1 MALTFFNS
9 HLGVA
14 QGRINP
20 AFHVTSFDPD
30 GNVIDGTRAEL
41 LSGTT
46 ELFGLAAGDEFLLV
60 VDRGQEQ
67 AITFDPADFGDITLA
82 TAVEVAAAIEAEVE
96 QAKIKSAVEPFAL
109 VDGETITIRVDNG
122 PDQVA
127 TMNTGDF
134 ADISAATAAEVV
146 VVLAADWT
154 DVTVKALAGRVLV
167 RSVSTGILAELD
179 IQGTGG
185 DANDELGFTFLP
197 SLGSAP
203 VTASDDGGG
212 NVLLQSDLVG
222 SLGCLEVNDPLATN
236 ANQALTFDLA
246 EVCGVTGGFSWVMGF
261 DTPGHVVDLEA
272 GDQITIAHAGVLF
285 GGADILRVFGLFR
298 VPDTT
303 PAGFSWRLTLSI
315 AGFDQDLDLDP
326 AEFQDEEF
334 ALFDF
339 GANVSQFA
347 TDETIALTLE
357 LLGPPATPVE
367 IELPAAYLD
376 VLGLQAAA
384 PAILLLNRKPHDG
397 QTGVVHPAPGP
408 NFDCTIVSTTGTAI
422 DLTETQ
428 VIIEGVTAYD
438 GTAGGFQ
445 VGFSGTATGTTGPSS
460 HDAAISFDTT
470 LQSYTSQQVI
480 DVQVVTETVGG
491 GDTLDESYSFEIAD
505 TVAPQIVTAASPR
518 EKKIVRVSFNE
529 AVKQVSATASD
540 DALNPANYEINRNS
554 IPAVELA
561 VVSVASVSATAVDL
575 TLDIEQTFNA
585 AYAVTVTDV
594 EDLAGNVL
602 VAPDNVAS
610 WFGFVPDIPAG
621 RDFNLYR
628 MMAQLHRTDDLT
640 TLDLKKFLD
649 AAQDPVDLCLCLIDR
664 WTDILDP
671 DIAPEAF
678 IDAMLCGLGNPF
690 RFDLSL
696 TDKRRLLSVLVA
708 IYQSKGT
715 KFGIE
720 DAIFFFLSID
730 VVVTPVTP
738 FDGGWILGEGLLG
751 EDTLLFPS
759 NSAIL
764 YTFEIIS
771 PVALTD
777 DEIAK
782 IFAIADLMKVGHE
795 HIRLVQPG
803 DVVIDNFWI
812 LGESLLGEDTELAQ
826 TTIVIP

>member
-1 MALTFFNS
+1 MALDFFTS

-46 ELFGLAAGDEFLLV
+46 ETFALAAGDEFLLV

-67 AITFDPADFGDITLA
+67 AITFDPADFVDIALA
-82 TAVEVAAAIEAEVE
+82 TAVEVAAAIEGEVE
-96 QAKIKSAVEPFAL
+96 FAKLKSAAEPFAL
-109 VDGETITIRVDNG
+109 VDGDTITIRVDNG
-122 PDQVA
+122 ADQVA
-127 TMNTGDF
+127 TFNTGDF
-134 ADISAATAAEVV
+134 ADISNATAAEVAA
-146 VVLAADWT
+146 VLGVDWS
-154 DVTVKALAGRVLV
+154 DVTVKALAGKVLV
-167 RSVSTGILAELD
+167 RSVSTGVLAELD

-185 DANDELGFTFLP
+185 DANDELGFTNLP
-197 SLGSAP
+197 SVGSASI
-203 VTASDDGGG
+203 TASDDGGG

-222 SLGCLEVNDPLATN
+222 ALGCLEVNDDLADN
-236 ANQALTFDLA
+236 GNQALTFDLD
-246 EVCGVTGGFSWVMGF
+246 EVCGVTGGFAWVMGF

-272 GDQITIAHAGVLF
+272 GDSISIAQAGVTF
-285 GGADILRVFGLFR
+285 NDADIMRVFGIFR

-303 PAGFSWRLTLSI
+303 PAGFSWRLTI
-315 AGFDQDLDLDP
+315 NVAGYDQELDIDP
-326 AEFQDEEF
+326 DEFQDEEF
-334 ALFDF
+334 ALVDF
-339 GANVSQFA
+339 GVNVSQLV
-347 TDETIALTLE
+347 TETVRFELE
-357 LLGPPATPVE
+357 LLGPPATPTE

-376 VLGLQAAA
+376 IVAFQEAA
-384 PAILLLNRKPHDG
+384 PAILLLNRKPHDT

-408 NFDCTIVSTTGTAI
+408 NFDVMIVSTTGTAI

-428 VIIEGVTAYD
+428 VYIEGVLAYD

-445 VGFSGTATGTTGPSS
+445 AGFTGTDTGTTGPSS
-460 HDAAISFDTT
+460 HDAFLSIDTT
-470 LQSYTSQQVI
+470 AQSYTSQQVI

-491 GDTLDESYSFEIAD
+491 GDTLDQTYSFEIAD

-518 EKKIVRVSFNE
+518 EKKTVRVSFNE
-529 AVKQVSATASD
+529 AVKQTDPTASD
-540 DALNPANYEINRNS
+540 DALNPANYEITRQS
-554 IPAVELA
+554 VPAAEVA
-561 VVSVASVSATAVDL
+561 VVSVASAGMSAVDL
-575 TLDIEQTFNA
+575 TLDVEQTFNA
-585 AYAVTVTDV
+585 AYQVTVTNV
-594 EDLAGNVL
+594 VDLADNPI

-610 WFGFVPDIPAG
+610 WFGFVPDLPAG

-628 MMAQLHRTDDLT
+628 MMAQLHRNDDLP

-664 WTDILDP
+664 WTNILDP
-671 DIAPEAF
+671 DLAPEPF
-678 IDAMLCGLGNPF
+678 VDAMLCGLGNPF

-720 DAIFFFLSID
+720 DAIFFFLGID

-738 FDGGWILGEGLLG
+738 FEGGWILGEGLLG

-759 NSAIL
+759 DSAIL
-764 YTFEIIS
+764 YTFEIDS

-777 DEIAK
+777 DEISK
-782 IFAIADLMKVGHE
+782 IFAIADFMKVAHE

-826 TTIVIP
+826 TIIVVP